1 VHQRVRLGLGVL
13 VHHVVGGV
21 PMTDDYDP
29 AADGFKSYEAAIAA
43 KKARGDVHDWIKPK
57 PNQENEMNATA
68 TNLDAEPIAA
78 RIDASTL
85 GLNTP
90 LRFPTPQDGA
100 EIQKFLGSAASL
112 WAKQRDRL
120 DELEVSYA
128 AERFR
133 KVSAFQSRMQA
144 LGNEAADMLRDMDR
158 KHAGQVAEARRML
171 AALDAL
177 RDS

>member
-1 VHQRVRLGLGVL
+1 
-13 VHHVVGGV
+13 
-21 PMTDDYDP
+21 MTDDYDP
-29 AADGFKSYEAAIAA
+29 AADGAKSYYAALAA
-43 KKARGDVHDWIKPK
+43 KKARGDLHDWEDRNRASNRVEKI
-57 PNQENEMNATA
+57 NMEGSSMNATA

-78 RIDASTL
+78 RIDA
-85 GLNTP
+85 TP
-90 LRFPTPQDGA
+90 LRFPKQDSG

-120 DELEVSYA
+120 DELEVAYA

-133 KVSAFQSRMQA
+133 KVSDVQRRMQA
-144 LGNEAADMLRDMDR
+144 LSNEAADALRDFDR
-158 KHAGQVAEARRML
+158 KHASAMAEGKRML

>member
-1 VHQRVRLGLGVL
+1 MAVL
-13 VHHVVGGV
+13 CQPEGGG
-21 PMTDDYDP
+21 MSDDYDP
-29 AADGFKSYEAAIAA
+29 GLDGFKSYYAAIAA
-43 KKARGDVHDWIKPK
+43 KKARGDVHDWLNRK
-57 PNQENEMNATA
+57 PNQENEMNANTA

-78 RIDASTL
+78 RIDA
-85 GLNTP
+85 TP
-90 LRFPTPQDGA
+90 LRFPTPQDGG

-112 WAKQRDRL
+112 WSKQRDRL
-120 DELEVSYA
+120 DELETTYA

-144 LGNEAADMLRDMDR
+144 LGNEAADALRDFDR
-158 KHAGQVAEARRML
+158 KHAAAVAEARRML

>member
-1 VHQRVRLGLGVL
+1 
-13 VHHVVGGV
+13 
-21 PMTDDYDP
+21 MSDDYDP
-29 AADGFKSYEAAIAA
+29 AADGRKSYEAAIAA
-43 KKARGDVHDWIKPK
+43 KKARGDIHDWLNRKPK
-57 PNQENEMNATA
+57 QETDDMNATA

-90 LRFPTPQDGA
+90 LRFPTPQDGG

-112 WAKQRDRL
+112 WSKQRDK
-120 DELEVSYA
+120 LESLEAAYA
-128 AERFR
+128 AQRFEIVGSYQ
-133 KVSAFQSRMQA
+133 KRMQA